1 MTEQLAHRDLR
12 NRSAEILRE
21 VAAGASY
28 EITNH
33 GEVVALLTPPA
44 PDGRLRIRKA
54 TSRRPFSR
62 SSVPDAASAHRPRST
77 TSAVTVDPLPRHVR
91 RSEAARRRRRVGG
104 ACCFS
109 GRNRG
114 RTGTHL
120 QCTARD

>member
-44 PDGRLRIRKA
+44 PDGGLRVRRA
-54 TSRRPFSR
+54 TSRRPFSQIQR
-62 SSVPDAASAHRPRST
+62 
-77 TSAVTVDPLPRHVR
+77 VR
-91 RSEAARRRRRVGG
+91 RGESTQAALDDL
-104 ACCFS
+104 
-109 GRNRG
+109 RG
-114 RTGTHL
+114 ER
-120 QCTARD
+120 

>member
-44 PDGRLRIRKA
+44 PDGRPRIRRA
-54 TSRRPFSR
+54 TNRSPFSR
-62 SSVPDAASAHRPRST
+62 IVR
-77 TSAVTVDPLPRHVR
+77 VR
-91 RSEAARRRRRVGG
+91 RDVDTATALDDL
-104 ACCFS
+104 
-109 GRNRG
+109 RG
-114 RTGTHL
+114 DR
-120 QCTARD
+120 